1 MNQPLVSVLMPSYNK
16 APYIGEAIESVLC
29 QTYRNL
35 ELIVVDDASTDG
47 SWEIIQAY
55 QKRFPYTIKA
65 VQQPHSGGCAARNK
79 AFALSSGKYI
89 QYLDA
94 DDILNPEKIAAQMNV
109 FTGTG
114 EEDYV
119 ANGKWARFYTSD
131 YRKEN
136 LSWGPHPS
144 VQRDLSAI
152 EWLLISHMST
162 PASWLTPCKLIKK
175 AGPWDESLVINQDG
189 EFFSR
194 VVAQAKLVKFVP
206 GSIVYYRS
214 NVPNSVSR
222 NTVHS
227 EAACSILKTI
237 NELEKIFTIYNVQ
250 EKARHLLSL
259 KYLGF
264 AFQYW
269 MHDPDLVKTIFPKI
283 GALSEISD
291 LPGTPLQ
298 NMLVRTLGLKAGLRL
313 HALAKRLVRR
323 K

>member
-47 SWEIIQAY
+47 SWEVIQAY

-94 DDILNPEKIAAQMNV
+94 DDILDPEKIAAQMNV

-119 ANGKWARFYTSD
+119 ANGKLARFYTSD

-136 LSWGPHPS
+136 LFWQPS
-144 VQRDLSAI
+144 LPAWEDI
-152 EWLLISHMST
+152 TNDEWLKLGWISHIT
-162 PASWLTPCKLIKK
+162 CWLTPRRLIVL
-175 AGPWDESLVINQDG
+175 AGGWDE
-189 EFFSR
+189 
-194 VVAQAKLVKFVP
+194 
-206 GSIVYYRS
+206 
-214 NVPNSVSR
+214 
-222 NTVHS
+222 
-227 EAACSILKTI
+227 
-237 NELEKIFTIYNVQ
+237 EL
-250 EKARHLLSL
+250 
-259 KYLGF
+259 
-264 AFQYW
+264 
-269 MHDPDLVKTIFPKI
+269 P
-283 GALSEISD
+283 
-291 LPGTPLQ
+291 
-298 NMLVRTLGLKAGLRL
+298 
-313 HALAKRLVRR
+313 
-323 K
+323 